1 MDYDWKGA
9 APGKVWGGLITQSTS
24 CSKGGACDGVT
35 SPKSFTASGY
45 EIGAKAGMNNFGAV
59 AYAFTGKGLGLSTV
73 GAQFF
78 GGSDGLGNKT
88 DSKGYFLQ
96 GTYQYNK
103 TKFGINFG
111 QNKDND
117 GILGAGN
124 ERKNKA
130 YTLGVYHSL
139 NKFVTLVGEL
149 NQEKITSTVDDS
161 ETKNRTL
168 SAGAILFF

>member
-1 MDYDWKGA
+1 Q
-9 APGKVWGGLITQSTS
+9 L
-24 CSKGGACDGVT
+24 
-35 SPKSFTASGY
+35 
-45 EIGAKAGMNNFGAV
+45 
-59 AYAFTGKGLGLSTV
+59 
-73 GAQFF
+73 
-78 GGSDGLGNKT
+78 
-88 DSKGYFLQ
+88 
-96 GTYQYNK
+96 NK

-117 GILGAGN
+117 GALGAGN